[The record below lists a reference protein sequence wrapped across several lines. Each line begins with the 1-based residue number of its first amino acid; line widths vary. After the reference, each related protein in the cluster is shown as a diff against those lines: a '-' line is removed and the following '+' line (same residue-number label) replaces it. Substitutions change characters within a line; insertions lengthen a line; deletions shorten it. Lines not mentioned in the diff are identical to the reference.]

1 MFLHLSFTDFFF
13 FSGRMKCNSHERR
26 NTISLQGLMSMAT
39 DLMNSCFIKK
49 QEHTCSNNEAGDS
62 DIREYFITG
71 KQYHSDYW

>member
-1 MFLHLSFTDFFF
+1 
-13 FSGRMKCNSHERR
+13 
-26 NTISLQGLMSMAT
+26 MSMAT

-49 QEHTCSNNEAGDS
+49 QEHTCSNNEASDS